1 MRYDVALQRPNQLK
15 IVVPGDG
22 PGSEFY
28 WDGKEMVAF
37 APAEN
42 LVAVESAPPTLEGA
56 LKQAFDRA
64 AIYFPFTDLLLPDPY
79 AAISPG
85 AILAYMIGP
94 SGIVGGVKTD
104 MLVWANNDVFL
115 QIWLGADDN
124 LRRIRAQFR
133 DDPKKLRHDLEL
145 SNWQL
150 DGAIAADTF
159 STAKAKAG
167 MPMAFATPWAQGS
180 SIGVKPLVGGST
192 KPAAKPG
199 QPSAMSAQPTPE
211 RPSMKQPMKHATL
224 ALLVAAVGGA
234 LLGWAPR
241 ADAWASANRFGGATP
256 TPPATPRTRTA
267 GAAAPSTWPAKAPNT
282 PTPPAAAPN
291 TRSMA
296 APSTPAP
303 PVPPPTKG
311 RLARSAP
318 RPGGASYYHLPVNG
332 AYPAYGAYHPP
343 VAVPY
348 YSTGC
353 MGCAAAAGAVAGMA
367 VGGAIAYST
376 TTAANAAATSNAY
389 AAGVATGSANTNAAY
404 QWAMRPARPAP
415 RKPAFVMGASYA
427 ALPPGS
433 MSVQKNGQTY
443 YLNGNTWFL
452 PAFGANGVHYTVVAA
467 P

>member
-1 MRYDVALQRPNQLK
+1 MRRAPLRRLLALLLGATLAAGVAAQSAAPAAKAAPKKPAAQKAPFKAVLEPRAVELLKAMSQRLAAAKSLSFSAVASYEYPSRLGPPIVYTMRYDVALQRPNQLK

-115 QIWLGADDN
+115 QIWLGADDK
-124 LRRIRAQFR
+124 LPRRIRAQFR

-167 MPMAFATPWAQGS
+167 MPTAFDPPGRKVPV
-180 SIGVKPLVGGST
+180 GVKPLVGGSP
-192 KPAAKPG
+192 KPAAKP
-199 QPSAMSAQPTPE
+199 
-211 RPSMKQPMKHATL
+211 
-224 ALLVAAVGGA
+224 AA
-234 LLGWAPR
+234 
-241 ADAWASANRFGGATP
+241 
-256 TPPATPRTRTA
+256 
-267 GAAAPSTWPAKAPNT
+267 
-282 PTPPAAAPN
+282 
-291 TRSMA
+291 
-296 APSTPAP
+296 
-303 PVPPPTKG
+303 
-311 RLARSAP
+311 
-318 RPGGASYYHLPVNG
+318 
-332 AYPAYGAYHPP
+332 
-343 VAVPY
+343 
-348 YSTGC
+348 
-353 MGCAAAAGAVAGMA
+353 
-367 VGGAIAYST
+367 
-376 TTAANAAATSNAY
+376 
-389 AAGVATGSANTNAAY
+389 
-404 QWAMRPARPAP
+404 
-415 RKPAFVMGASYA
+415 KP
-427 ALPPGS
+427 
-433 MSVQKNGQTY
+433 Q
-443 YLNGNTWFL
+443 
-452 PAFGANGVHYTVVAA
+452 
-467 P
+467 